1 MCLHPTSPEEK
12 ESLIS
17 IAMIRRT
24 RLGDTDKML
33 DGSFK
38 RVWRSL
44 ALAFVA
50 FTPSPVPADSLD
62 SITVQAQRETLRK
75 QVDQFFHS
83 AMQKSPFDESL
94 LRWDEAVCPMVVGMI
109 QPAGEFVLRR
119 LSELARE
126 SGVPLAKEN
135 CKHPNLFIIVAK
147 NPETFLKLWWRQQP
161 RMYNTGRGIAPVRRF
176 IEKSRPIRV
185 WYNVGSGAYPNEI
198 SGLLAASVDAGL
210 GTVDYP
216 IVREPSSGASYRL
229 KFPVERQ
236 IGSAIV
242 VIDPAQVDHLN
253 IGQFSDYIAMVS
265 FVEVNQDADLGANST
280 ILNLFATSNAAVPL
294 EMTRWDK
301 ALLRALY
308 ASDHGSRVQM
318 SQMETR
324 AIDMLQSKPSR

>member
-1 MCLHPTSPEEK
+1 MLRRIVLVLSATLGL
-12 ESLIS
+12 SLFAVVIE
-17 IAMIRRT
+17 
-24 RLGDTDKML
+24 
-33 DGSFK
+33 
-38 RVWRSL
+38 
-44 ALAFVA
+44 
-50 FTPSPVPADSLD
+50 ADSLD
-62 SITVQAQRETLRK
+62 QITVQAQRETLRK

-83 AMQKSPFDESL
+83 ALLKPLFDESL
-94 LRWDEAVCPMVVGMI
+94 LRWEDAVCPMVVGMI
-109 QPAGEFVLRR
+109 RPAGEFVLRR

-185 WYNVGSGAYPNEI
+185 WYNIGSGNYSNEI

-216 IVREPSSGASYRL
+216 IVRGPSSGASFRL
-229 KFPVERQ
+229 VFPDVRK

-242 VIDPAQVDHLN
+242 VIDPAQVDQLN
-253 IGQFSDYIAMVS
+253 IGPFADYIAMVS

-280 ILNLFATSNAAVPL
+280 ILNLFADSDGIAPL

-301 ALLRALY
+301 ALLRGLY
-308 ASDHGSRVQM
+308 ASDHRSRMQM

-324 AIDMLQSKPSR
+324 AIDFLQSKPPP